1 MSSTYSR
8 ESADSRSRSSG
19 AGCAPSRFVSAIPS
33 VAPCS
38 ESIGPECPA
47 TTTCEQLMLFDWPPM
62 ESGEISSAAGSPAKT
77 SVPQESGSAS
87 TAREAAY
94 GASSPELLATFD
106 RATCSWRTSQLC
118 LGGEFQECSETWPR
132 SGMTRNGIA
141 FQLAPLVRLT
151 DAIESGFL
159 PTPAAILYGSS
170 NNGCPGDGRL
180 EYATKGKPGLEMMA
194 RRNLWPTPVTGESLT
209 GHGRRGGSWGNGRQ
223 SGLSLD
229 AMAKSG
235 MWPTPRV
242 ESNRASRRALTMRQW
257 SAPALEQAVE
267 LRAGILPREY
277 ASIEELP
284 PVALRMWPT
293 PTEGDAKSSGSRNTP
308 QSRAHPGISLTDAVR
323 QDGGTGRLATA
334 VARETWPTPDAHCW
348 KGGERDHQLGG
359 SLNPTWVEWLMGF
372 PAEWTALNAS
382 EMPSSRKSSK

>member
-1 MSSTYSR
+1 
-8 ESADSRSRSSG
+8 
-19 AGCAPSRFVSAIPS
+19 
-33 VAPCS
+33 
-38 ESIGPECPA
+38 
-47 TTTCEQLMLFDWPPM
+47 MLFDWPPM

-118 LGGEFQECSETWPR
+118 LGGEFQEFSETWPR

-235 MWPTPRV
+235 MWPTP
-242 ESNRASRRALTMRQW
+242 
-257 SAPALEQAVE
+257 
-267 LRAGILPREY
+267 
-277 ASIEELP
+277 
-284 PVALRMWPT
+284 
-293 PTEGDAKSSGSRNTP
+293 TEGDAKASGSRNTP
-308 QSRAHPGISLTDAVR
+308 TSKAHPGISLTDAVR
-323 QDGGTGRLATA
+323 QDGGTGRLWPTPKSAPSGPDYARADRERSGSDDLATA